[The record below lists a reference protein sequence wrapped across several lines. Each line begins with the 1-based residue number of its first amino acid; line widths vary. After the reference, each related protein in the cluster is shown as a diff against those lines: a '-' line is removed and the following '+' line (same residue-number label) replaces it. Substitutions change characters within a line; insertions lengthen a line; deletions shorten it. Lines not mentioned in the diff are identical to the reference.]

1 MLTKKTMMPFLV
13 LAGFASGCDV
23 NPMNW
28 VIQGA
33 RFLVTSN
40 GSPGGMSFDPTG
52 GFGFSG
58 GLPTGQ
64 ALPNPTGGLTGG
76 IPTGIPTG
84 GIPTGVPGI
93 PHVNTLAPGGVT
105 GQVTGFVRNGI
116 NVRGG
121 SAGGTTGRIGSATFS
136 PSGIRFTG
144 SGPFMLPRLMPSA
157 VGDPF

>member
-1 MLTKKTMMPFLV
+1 MLTKKTMIPFLV

-33 RFLVTSN
+33 RLLVTSN

-76 IPTGIPTG
+76 IPTGIS
-84 GIPTGVPGI
+84 TGVPSI
-93 PHVNTLAPGGVT
+93 PNVNSLVPGGVA
-105 GQVTGFVRNGI
+105 GQATGFVRNGI

-121 SAGGTTGRIGSATFS
+121 ASGGATGRIGSATFS

-144 SGPFMLPRLMPSA
+144 SGPFMLPPLMPSA